1 MMRVLAAIAFSV
13 LMVVFQAR
21 EASSQTTPQGG
32 VAVKMSTLGVGF
44 DGGVAVADQA
54 NVRVGVNFF
63 NFNHDFD
70 NDGITMAAQLKM
82 RSVSAQFDWYPFAGS
97 FHLSPGLMLYNGN
110 RVEATAS
117 TPGGTQFTLGNETL
131 LSSSISPVRGDAK
144 IAFKRVAPSVLFGWG
159 NVVPRG
165 EKRWSIPVEL
175 GVVFSR
181 APTATLNL
189 AGSACLPNGT
199 NCRNIA
205 TEPLLQQDLRQEEAN
220 LNDDL
225 SVLKIIP
232 VISFGFGYRF

>member
-1 MMRVLAAIAFSV
+1 MMRLFAAIAVSV
-13 LMVVFQAR
+13 LMIGFQAR
-21 EASSQTTPQGG
+21 EASSQTASHAG
-32 VAVKMSTLGVGF
+32 VAAKVSTLGFGF
-44 DGGVAVADQA
+44 DGAVPVAEQS
-54 NVRVGVNFF
+54 NVRVGINFF
-63 NFNHDFD
+63 SLNHDFD
-70 NDGITMAAQLKM
+70 NDGITMAAQLKL
-82 RSVSAQFDWYPFAGS
+82 RSVSAQYDWFPFAGS

-110 RVEATAS
+110 RVEASAF
-117 TPGGTQFTLGNETL
+117 TPGGTQFDLGGDTL
-131 LSSSISPVRGDAK
+131 LSSPSNPVHGNAT
-144 IAFKRVAPSVLFGWG
+144 IAFKRVAPSVVFGWG

-189 AGSACLPNGT
+189 AGSACLPNGS

-205 TEPLLQQDLRQEEAN
+205 TEPLLQADLREEEAK

-232 VISFGFGYRF
+232 VISFGFGYSF